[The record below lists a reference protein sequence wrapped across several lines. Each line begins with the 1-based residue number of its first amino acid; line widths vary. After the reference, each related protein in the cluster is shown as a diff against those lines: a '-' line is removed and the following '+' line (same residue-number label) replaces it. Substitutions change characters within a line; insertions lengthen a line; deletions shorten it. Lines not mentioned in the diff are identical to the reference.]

1 LRTATG
7 RISVVQE
14 GRFRLLTDGGQG
26 LLLTLGHDA
35 SVDDA
40 GLHDLHARDA
50 RVLVEYEGEPNL
62 ASGVAHR
69 VRRA

>member
-1 LRTATG
+1 MPEATG

-35 SVDDA
+35 SVGDA
-40 GLHDLHARDA
+40 ELHALHEANA
-50 RVLVEYEGEPNL
+50 RVLVEYDGEANL
-62 ASGVAHR
+62 AFAIVHR
-69 VRRA
+69 VRRI

>member
-1 LRTATG
+1 MATASG

-40 GLHDLHARDA
+40 ELQELHARNTH
-50 RVLVEYEGEPNL
+50 VVVEYDGEPNL
-62 ASGVAHR
+62 ASGVA
-69 VRRA
+69 RRIRSV